1 MGMPMNCQ
9 GNHAVVASVDLATE
23 LRPGTN
29 LMMNCSVE
37 HLQGMEVG
45 NVI

>member
-1 MGMPMNCQ
+1 MGMQMHCQ
-9 GNHAVVASVDLATE
+9 GNHAVVDLATE

-29 LMMNCSVE
+29 PMMNCSVE